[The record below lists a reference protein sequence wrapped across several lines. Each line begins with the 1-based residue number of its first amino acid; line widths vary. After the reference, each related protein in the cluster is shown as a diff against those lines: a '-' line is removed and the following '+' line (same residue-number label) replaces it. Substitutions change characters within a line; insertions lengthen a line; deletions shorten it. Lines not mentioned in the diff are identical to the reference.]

1 MRHKNNNKRE
11 HSGALGEKTRRK
23 GRKRC
28 RRKPG
33 NDFKKD
39 AEKKTEVQRGN
50 QKRQMYKIR
59 GRREKNGT

>member
-33 NDFKKD
+33 NDFKKM
-39 AEKKTEVQRGN
+39 
-50 QKRQMYKIR
+50 QKRKQRCKEEIR
-59 GRREKNGT
+59 KDRCIR